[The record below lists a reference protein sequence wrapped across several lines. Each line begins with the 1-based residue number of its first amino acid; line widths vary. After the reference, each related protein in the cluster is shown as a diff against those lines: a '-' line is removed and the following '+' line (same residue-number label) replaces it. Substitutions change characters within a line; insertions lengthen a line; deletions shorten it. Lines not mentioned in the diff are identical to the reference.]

1 MRSTDRWIDT
11 MKSPEKN
18 RKNNDLKL
26 ENDLLLSTED
36 FASMKK
42 NLLQKDQCLEAYLNF
57 LDDIGAFE
65 SKKIKLKFYDA
76 EFEL

>member
-1 MRSTDRWIDT
+1 
-11 MKSPEKN
+11 MKSPEKS
-18 RKNNDLKL
+18 RKNNDLNL

-36 FASMKK
+36 FAFMKK
-42 NLLQKDQCLEAYLNF
+42 NLLQKDQDLESYLNF
-57 LDDIGAFE
+57 LDEIGAFE

>member
-1 MRSTDRWIDT
+1 LRSTDRWIDT
-11 MKSPEKN
+11 MKSSKKN
-18 RKNNDLKL
+18 KKNNNLKL
-26 ENDLLLSTED
+26 ENDLLLSAED

-42 NLLQKDQCLEAYLNF
+42 NSSRKDQDLEAYLSF

>member
-1 MRSTDRWIDT
+1 

-65 SKKIKLKFYDA
+65 SK
-76 EFEL
+76 

>member
-1 MRSTDRWIDT
+1 MDRWIDT
-11 MKSPEKN
+11 MKSPEKS
-18 RKNNDLKL
+18 RKNNDLNL
-26 ENDLLLSTED
+26 ENDLLLSAED
-36 FASMKK
+36 FAFMKK
-42 NLLQKDQCLEAYLNF
+42 NLLQKDQGLEAYLNF